1 MNDPIVQEVRKFRM
15 EHTRK
20 FAGDLDAICADLRTT
35 QAASGHIVVRLNQKK
50 YEPTNASTLRRVPRR
65 K

>member
-35 QAASGHIVVRLNQKK
+35 QAASGHIIVRLNPKK
-50 YEPTNASTLRRVPRR
+50 YDPTAKFSVRGKPRR
-65 K
+65 